1 MVRAEIWLSWLG
13 RNILVARYLRILPGR
28 QGEADNELSETE
40 PEKIPLDQK
49 GQGDCR
55 VTEYFLEIGDR
66 RYELTTL
73 LTSFED

>member
-1 MVRAEIWLSWLG
+1 MAGKKHSGGPLFAYFTWG
-13 RNILVARYLRILPGR
+13 A
-28 QGEADNELSETE
+28 GEADNELSETE